1 MKTGVRMKYLNDAW
15 QSLQLITVMDIID
28 VLIVAVLVYKLLRVI
43 RHTNAEKLFKGIVV
57 VLVATMLANAAELNE
72 ISFLLNQLMVIG
84 PTAIVIIFQPELRKM
99 LEQFGRSR
107 RPFFHR
113 ANEGDPQTLQLAIMR
128 TTEAVGSMAWS
139 KTGALIIF
147 ERSESLDEIT
157 RTGSIIDAEVNAE
170 LLKNIFFNKA
180 PLHDGAVVIS
190 GGRIKAAGCLL
201 PLSSNLNISKELGT
215 RHRAAVGMSEHSD
228 ALCVV
233 VSEETGSISLA
244 EGGML
249 KRHLAV
255 ETLERLLING
265 MMPATEETKKPSGGL
280 LSKIR
285 GMKKSWNGS
294 KNTMW

>member
-99 LEQFGRSR
+99 LEQFGRSKL
-107 RPFFHR
+107 PFFHR
-113 ANEGDPQTLQLAIMR
+113 ANEGAPQTLQLAIMR

-285 GMKKSWNGS
+285 GMKK
-294 KNTMW
+294 

>member
-1 MKTGVRMKYLNDAW
+1 MINRRSSVSTARCRLSIPPSAREMEPVSSETTTHRASEC
-15 QSLQLITVMDIID
+15 SLM
-28 VLIVAVLVYKLLRVI
+28 
-43 RHTNAEKLFKGIVV
+43 
-57 VLVATMLANAAELNE
+57 
-72 ISFLLNQLMVIG
+72 
-84 PTAIVIIFQPELRKM
+84 PTAARCRVPSSLLMFRLEDKGSRQPAALM
-99 LEQFGRSR
+99 
-107 RPFFHR
+107 RP
-113 ANEGDPQTLQLAIMR
+113 PLM
-128 TTEAVGSMAWS
+128 TTAPSCR
-139 KTGALIIF
+139 GALLKKMF
-147 ERSESLDEIT
+147 FSSSALT
-157 RTGSIIDAEVNAE
+157 SASMME

-285 GMKKSWNGS
+285 GMKK
-294 KNTMW
+294 

>member
-99 LEQFGRSR
+99 LEQFGRSKL
-107 RPFFHR
+107 PFFHR

-228 ALCVV
+228 ALCMV

-285 GMKKSWNGS
+285 GMKK
-294 KNTMW
+294 

>member
-1 MKTGVRMKYLNDAW
+1 M
-15 QSLQLITVMDIID
+15 
-28 VLIVAVLVYKLLRVI
+28 
-43 RHTNAEKLFKGIVV
+43 
-57 VLVATMLANAAELNE
+57 
-72 ISFLLNQLMVIG
+72 
-84 PTAIVIIFQPELRKM
+84 
-99 LEQFGRSR
+99 
-107 RPFFHR
+107 
-113 ANEGDPQTLQLAIMR
+113 
-128 TTEAVGSMAWS
+128 
-139 KTGALIIF
+139 
-147 ERSESLDEIT
+147 
-157 RTGSIIDAEVNAE
+157 
-170 LLKNIFFNKA
+170 
-180 PLHDGAVVIS
+180 VIS

-265 MMPATEETKKPSGGL
+265 MMPATEETKKPSGGR

-285 GMKKSWNGS
+285 GMKK
-294 KNTMW
+294 